1 MYRIIQHEKIGAYT
15 GQKKLETIQLYD
27 KSKRDVTYTAIFKK
41 NKKAGNILKMI
52 DEEPVE
58 KQDLMSILQTL
69 AGYYN
74 AGINIYSLPE
84 IKTVAKLIKS
94 SSTNVSNEIQKYSDL
109 IWEIG
114 KHTAD
119 TELVQI
125 FQLKL
130 KQAGL
135 FSDEV
140 LSADKL
146 EAIWQSEL
154 ASEEDKYFSAGEQY
168 KRQMNK

>member
-1 MYRIIQHEKIGAYT
+1 
-15 GQKKLETIQLYD
+15 
-27 KSKRDVTYTAIFKK
+27 
-41 NKKAGNILKMI
+41 MI
-52 DEEPVE
+52 DEEPAG
-58 KQDLMSILQTL
+58 KQDLMSILKTL

-84 IKTVAKLIKS
+84 IKTVKS
-94 SSTNVSNEIQKYSDL
+94 SSTNVSNEIQKYSNL

-130 KQAGL
+130 KQAGV
-135 FSDEV
+135 FSDEI

-154 ASEEDKYFSAGEQY
+154 ASEEDKYFSDDEQY
-168 KRQMNK
+168 KRQINK